1 MRRYDQGETE
11 VLLTKQ
17 LSLDAYLEVLEQE
30 KYRRQ
35 VFDDM
40 IHDGLDHLLH
50 ELTKSGPQHMR
61 ELLERL
67 DV

>member
-1 MRRYDQGETE
+1 M
-11 VLLTKQ
+11 LTKQ

-35 VFDDM
+35 VFDEM
-40 IHDGLDHLLH
+40 IHEGLDRLLH

>member
-1 MRRYDQGETE
+1 MRRDDKGETE
-11 VLLTKQ
+11 VLTKQ

-35 VFDDM
+35 VFDEQ
-40 IHDGLDHLLH
+40 IHDGLDLLLH

>member
-1 MRRYDQGETE
+1 MRRDDKGETE
-11 VLLTKQ
+11 VLTKQ
-17 LSLDAYLEVLEQE
+17 LSLDTYLEVLEQE

-35 VFDDM
+35 VFDEM
-40 IHDGLDHLLH
+40 IHEGLDRLLQ